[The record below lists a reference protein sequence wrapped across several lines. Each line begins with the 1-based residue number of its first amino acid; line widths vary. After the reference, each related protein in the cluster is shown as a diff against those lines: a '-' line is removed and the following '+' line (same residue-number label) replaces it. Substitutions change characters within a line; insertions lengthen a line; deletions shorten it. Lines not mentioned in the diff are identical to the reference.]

1 MKDFVRPIFYMPVD
15 PEPAG
20 CQMVVNA
27 AFVSLAY
34 PENVRWGDT
43 K

>member
-1 MKDFVRPIFYMPVD
+1 MKDFARPIFYMPVD

-20 CQMVVNA
+20 CQMVINA
-27 AFVSLAY
+27 AFVFQAY
-34 PENVRWGDT
+34 PKNVRCEDT